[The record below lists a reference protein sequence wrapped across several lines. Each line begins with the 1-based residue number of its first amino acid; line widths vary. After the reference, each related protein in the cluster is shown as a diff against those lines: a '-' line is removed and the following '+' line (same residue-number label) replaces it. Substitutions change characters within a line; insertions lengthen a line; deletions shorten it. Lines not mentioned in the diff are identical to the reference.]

1 MKDIGVCVYIS
12 YDSLETARIIAL
24 LESEGIPAYT
34 KEDGAGGLFRLYTG
48 HSHSAARIFV
58 PEEAKED
65 ASFILESFLSDCDK
79 EEKL

>member
-12 YDSLETARIIAL
+12 YDSLETARIINI

-48 HSHSAARIFV
+48 HSHSATRIFV
-58 PEEAKED
+58 PKEAEEEARLL
-65 ASFILESFLSDCDK
+65 LEEIADT
-79 EEKL
+79 